1 MEASMTEL
9 GSRLAAGETLDAA
22 QLSAIALDGDRFGT
36 GAIGLVWGTFALDR
50 VTAHLDCG
58 ERHHQPYGIVHGGV
72 YCAVIESMASV
83 GGALR
88 AMATGDVVV
97 GVSNATDFLRA
108 HRTGR
113 LDAVAQPVHV
123 GRTQQLWQVVLSR
136 ATDGKDVA
144 RGQVRLQQLTADRA
158 LAGQAARP
166 PTTPD
171 DTAEDTHV

>member
-1 MEASMTEL
+1 MAAVL
-9 GSRLAAGETLDAA
+9 ARLEAGETVAAGDLDG
-22 QLSAIALDGDRFGT
+22 LFALDHDGFGT
-36 GAIGLVWGTFALDR
+36 STLGLVWDR
-50 VTAHLDCG
+50 ISRDAAHAHLEIDG
-58 ERHHQPYGIVHGGV
+58 RHHQPYGIVHGGV

-144 RGQVRLQQLTADRA
+144 RGQVRLQQLTSDRA

-166 PTTPD
+166 SDDATPHPRSE
-171 DTAEDTHV
+171 T